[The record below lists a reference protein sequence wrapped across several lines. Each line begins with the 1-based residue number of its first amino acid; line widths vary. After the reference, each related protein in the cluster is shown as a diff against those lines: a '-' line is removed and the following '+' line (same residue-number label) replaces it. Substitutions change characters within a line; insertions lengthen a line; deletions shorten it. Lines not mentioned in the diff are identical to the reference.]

1 MSVEFNKEYELG
13 DFVYFANEKINA
25 EKVSQ
30 EKYISTE
37 NMVLDRGGVEKA
49 SKLPSVLKFNSF
61 QKTDTLF
68 SNIRTYFRKV
78 WMASFDGGAS
88 ADVLVF
94 RTKDENV
101 LDPAYLYYLIS
112 NKDFSDYSVLT
123 AKGVK
128 MPRGDKTAMMQY
140 KFLLP
145 DPEKQLK
152 YALILKSIDHK
163 IENNRRM
170 NETLEG
176 MAQAIFKSWFVD
188 FDPVHA
194 KVESFKN
201 SGSEEDA
208 RIAAMCAI
216 SGKTADALAQLKS
229 ENPDDYA
236 QLASTADAFP
246 STFTDS
252 PLGQIP
258 KGWEVKNISDFGKV
272 ICGKTPSKS
281 NKEYYGSDVPFIK
294 IPDMHSNVFATQTT
308 DSLSAKG
315 AQSQKNKFVPKGS
328 ICVSCI
334 ATVGKVVIASQE
346 SQTNQQINSIIPDKA
361 EYSYFLFFAMK
372 SLEKVFHDLASGGSA
387 TLNMNT
393 STFSKVQLIKPE
405 ENILEIYH
413 SCIEESMYKIL
424 QNDLENQSLAETRDA
439 LLPKLLSG
447 EIDVSALSN
456 MEDL

>member
-13 DFVYFANEKINA
+13 DFAYFSNEKISA
-25 EKVSQ
+25 EEVSQ
-30 EKYISTE
+30 EEYISTE
-37 NMVLDRGGVEKA
+37 NMVVDRGGVEKA
-49 SKLPSVLKFNSF
+49 SKLPSVSKFNSF

-94 RTKDENV
+94 RTKDASV

-112 NKDFSDYSVLT
+112 NKDFADYSVLT

-145 DPEKQLK
+145 DPEKQLQ
-152 YALILKSIDHK
+152 YASALKSLDDK

-194 KVESFKN
+194 KVEALKN
-201 SGSEEDA
+201 GGSADDA

-216 SGKTADALAQLKS
+216 SGQSPEALAQLKS
-229 ENPDDYA
+229 ENPNEYA
-236 QLASTADAFP
+236 QLATTADAFP
-246 STFTDS
+246 SAFVDS
-252 PLGQIP
+252 DLGQIP
-258 KGWEVKNISDFGKV
+258 EGWEVKGLDQIANYLNGLALQKFRPKDEDHFLPV
-272 ICGKTPSKS
+272 L
-281 NKEYYGSDVPFIK
+281 K
-294 IPDMHSNVFATQTT
+294 IAQ
-308 DSLSAKG
+308 LKKG
-315 AQSQKNKFVPKGS
+315 ATDGAEK
-328 ICVSCI
+328 
-334 ATVGKVVIASQE
+334 AS
-346 SQTNQQINSIIPDKA
+346 PD
-361 EYSYFLFFAMK
+361 
-372 SLEKVFHDLASGGSA
+372 
-387 TLNMNT
+387 
-393 STFSKVQLIKPE
+393 IKPE
-405 ENILEIYH
+405 YIVDNGDIVFSWSGSLVADVWCGGKAALNQHLFKVTSETHPKWLYYLYTRHHLQEFQRIAAAKAVTMGHIKREHLSRALCSIPPINGCLMEICERVLQQNLSKQIELRLE
-413 SCIEESMYKIL
+413 CT
-424 QNDLENQSLAETRDA
+424 SLAETRDA

-447 EIDVSALSN
+447 EIDVSAVETS
-456 MEDL
+456 EGAA

>member
-13 DFVYFANEKINA
+13 DFAYFSNEKINA
-25 EKVSQ
+25 KEVAQ
-30 EKYISTE
+30 EEYISTE
-37 NMVLDRGGVEKA
+37 NMVVDRGGVEKA
-49 SKLPSVLKFNSF
+49 SKLPSVSKFNSF

-78 WMASFDGGAS
+78 WMAAFDGGAS

-94 RTKDENV
+94 RTKDENI

-140 KFLLP
+140 KFFLP
-145 DPEKQLK
+145 DPEKQLQ
-152 YALILKSIDHK
+152 YASALKSLDDK

-194 KVESFKN
+194 KIEALKN
-201 SGSEEDA
+201 GGSEDDA

-216 SGKTADALAQLKS
+216 SGKTADVLAQLKS

-236 QLASTADAFP
+236 QLAHTADAFP
-246 STFTDS
+246 SSFTVS

-258 KGWEVKNISDFGKV
+258 EGWEVTAISDFGQV

-308 DSLSAKG
+308 DNLSKKG
-315 AQSQKNKFVPKGS
+315 SQSQKNKFIPKGS

-334 ATVGKVVIASQE
+334 ATVGKVVITSQE

-393 STFSKVQLIKPE
+393 STFSKVQLINPE

-447 EIDVSALSN
+447 EIDVN
-456 MEDL
+456 KVGNDG

>member
-13 DFVYFANEKINA
+13 DFAYFSNEKISA
-25 EKVSQ
+25 EEVSQ
-30 EKYISTE
+30 EEYISTE
-37 NMVLDRGGVEKA
+37 NMVVDRGGVEKA
-49 SKLPSVLKFNSF
+49 SKLPSVSKFNSF

-88 ADVLVF
+88 ADVLAF
-94 RTKDENV
+94 RTKDENA

-145 DPEKQLK
+145 DPEKQLQ
-152 YALILKSIDHK
+152 YASALKSLDDK

-194 KVESFKN
+194 KVEALKN
-201 SGSEEDA
+201 GGSEDA
-208 RIAAMCAI
+208 ASIAAMCAI
-216 SGKTADALAQLKS
+216 SGKTAEALAQLKS

-236 QLASTADAFP
+236 QLATTADAFP
-246 STFTDS
+246 SSFIDS
-252 PLGQIP
+252 DLGQIP
-258 KGWEVKNISDFGKV
+258 EGWEVTTFGEVSNCFDNKRIPLSKRQREERPGNI
-272 ICGKTPSKS
+272 P
-281 NKEYYGSDVPFIK
+281 YYGATSVMDYVDEPIFDGIYLLLGEDGSVLKENGTPF
-294 IPDMHSNVFATQTT
+294 TQYIWGKSWVNNHAHVLQGTNGIST
-308 DSLSAKG
+308 EHLLTFINRTNIAAYITG
-315 AQSQKNKFVPKGS
+315 AVQLKL
-328 ICVSCI
+328 
-334 ATVGKVVIASQE
+334 
-346 SQTNQQINSIIPDKA
+346 NQRNMNSIQFFQANQSVNQAFDA
-361 EYSYFLFFAMK
+361 RLQALFAAYRNN
-372 SLEKVFHDLASGGSA
+372 SV
-387 TLNMNT
+387 
-393 STFSKVQLIKPE
+393 
-405 ENILEIYH
+405 
-413 SCIEESMYKIL
+413 
-424 QNDLENQSLAETRDA
+424 ENQSLAETRDA

-447 EIDVSALSN
+447 EIDVMGVN
-456 MEDL
+456 GE